1 MIVKTRIQNK
11 NDIEANWLKAT
22 NFTPLKGEVII
33 YNEDSTHDYK
43 RVKVGDG
50 KTLVSNLPFLNAE
63 LEAKI
68 SDLTTRLSALEALL
82 NEDGYNVV
90 LVKNNK

>member
-68 SDLTTRLSALEALL
+68 SDLTTRLSALEAFL
-82 NEDGYNVV
+82 NEDGCKIV

>member
-68 SDLTTRLSALEALL
+68 SDLTTRLSALEAFL
-82 NEDGYNVV
+82 NEDGCKIV
-90 LVKNNK
+90 LVKK

>member
-43 RVKVGDG
+43 RVKIGDG
-50 KTLVSNLPFLNAE
+50 KTPVSNLPFLNAE
-63 LEAKI
+63 LETKI
-68 SDLTTRLSALEALL
+68 GDLTTRLLALEALL
-82 NEDGYNVV
+82 NEDGYDVV

>member
-11 NDIEANWLKAT
+11 NDIEDHWLKAT

-33 YNEDSTHDYK
+33 YNEDSTHNYK
-43 RVKVGDG
+43 RVKIGDG
-50 KTLVSNLPFLNAE
+50 NTLVSNLPFLNAE
-63 LEAKI
+63 LETKI
-68 SDLTTRLSALEALL
+68 GDLTTRLSALEALL

>member
-33 YNEDSTHDYK
+33 YNEDSTHNYK
-43 RVKVGDG
+43 RVKIGDG
-50 KTLVSNLPFLNAE
+50 NTLVSNLPFLNAE
-63 LEAKI
+63 LETKI
-68 SDLTTRLSALEALL
+68 GDLTTRLSALEALL

>member
-33 YNEDSTHDYK
+33 YNED
-43 RVKVGDG
+43 
-50 KTLVSNLPFLNAE
+50 
-63 LEAKI
+63 KI
-68 SDLTTRLSALEALL
+68 GDLTTRLSALEALL

>member
-1 MIVKTRIQNK
+1 MTVKTRIQNK

-33 YNEDSTHDYK
+33 YNEDSTHNYK
-43 RVKVGDG
+43 RVKIGDG

-68 SDLTTRLSALEALL
+68 SDLTTRLSALEAFL
-82 NEDGYNVV
+82 NEDGCKIV
-90 LVKNNK
+90 LVKK

>member
-33 YNEDSTHDYK
+33 YNEDSTHNYK

-68 SDLTTRLSALEALL
+68 SDLTTRLSALEAFL
-82 NEDGYNVV
+82 NEDGCKIV
-90 LVKNNK
+90 LVKK